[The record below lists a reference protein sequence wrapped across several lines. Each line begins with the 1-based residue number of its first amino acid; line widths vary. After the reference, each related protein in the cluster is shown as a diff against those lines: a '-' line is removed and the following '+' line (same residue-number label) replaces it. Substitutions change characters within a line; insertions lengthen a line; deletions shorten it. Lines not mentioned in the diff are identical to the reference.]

1 MARTPRRATGPSVAA
16 KNSTARKSKP
26 SGWRRFF
33 LWSGIGLLVVLL
45 AAGTG
50 LGVAYATVALPNPN
64 ADFQTNTSFVYFKD
78 GKTQLGSFSI
88 QNRVTLAYKDIP
100 QNVKDAIV
108 AGENR
113 TFWTDPGI
121 SIPGM
126 LRAAFSLVTKG
137 EDYASGGSTITQQYI
152 KIMYLSQERSF
163 TRKFTEILLAAKMG
177 NEMSKEE
184 ILSGY
189 LNTVYFGRGA
199 YGIEAASRAYFDKAA
214 KKLNLAQ
221 AVALTSIINNP
232 GGLDPANGSKAAADL
247 LERYQYAINGLVE
260 MGKLTEAQ
268 KSQIYWQLPKFP
280 KVAKDSRLG
289 GPKGFLLNMVESEL
303 KANGFTE
310 EQISGGGLK
319 IISSFDAKAQ
329 DAAVEAAQTLTLQ
342 TVRGNTKK
350 ARNLHAALASIDNA
364 TGEVLALYGG
374 PDFIKNSRNWA
385 TTNRPVGST
394 FKPYALVAGLRNGLT
409 LSDRFNGNSWTP
421 PGNTTPVTNAGGAS
435 YGSITLLDA
444 TTHSVNTAYVDM
456 LFSIENGGEAA
467 LTAAHDAGLPN
478 ADDWKPDARQAPL
491 GRPQVSPLHQA
502 AGFATFANNGKSV
515 SPHVVRQVKDS
526 AGKVLYEAQVQPEQ
540 TIEEDVAIDVNYAL
554 THVTSDGTGAR
565 ASALGYPLAGKTGTY
580 YVRDGLDS
588 KTQACWFVGY
598 TRQISTAVMYV
609 AGDQG
614 TDNLDDYYPGFF
626 GSGPPLS
633 TWLAY
638 MKVAQAGLPQ
648 EGWDPPTKR
657 TSTVTPTAKP
667 DKPKPTKS
675 AKPNTDPT
683 TTQPSQPTDPS
694 TAPTDQPT
702 STEPTKGS
710 TSQAAQ
716 SKAPKPT
723 TSS

>member
-1 MARTPRRATGPSVAA
+1 MARTPRRAAGVPVAPKNTAPRNA
-16 KNSTARKSKP
+16 KGR
-26 SGWRRFF
+26 GWRRFF
-33 LWSGIGLLVVLL
+33 IWSGIGLLVVLL

-64 ADFQTNTSFVYFKD
+64 ADFQTNTSFVYFND
-78 GKTQLGSFSI
+78 GKTQLGSYSI

-113 TFWTDPGI
+113 TFWEDPGI

-126 LRAAFSLVTKG
+126 IRAAFSLVTKG
-137 EDYASGGSTITQQYI
+137 EDYASGGSTLTQQYI
-152 KIMYLSQERSF
+152 KIMYLTQERSF

-184 ILSGY
+184 ILGGY

-199 YGIEAASRAYFDKAA
+199 YGIEAASQAYFGKAS
-214 KKLNLAQ
+214 KKLSLAE
-221 AVALTSIINNP
+221 AVALTAIVNNP
-232 GGLDPANGSKAAADL
+232 GNLDPSRGDKQAADL
-247 LERYQYAINGLVE
+247 LERYQYTLNGLVE
-260 MGKLTEAQ
+260 MGKITEAQ
-268 KSQIYWQLPKFP
+268 KNEIYWKLPKFP
-280 KVAKDSRLG
+280 DLGKDSRLG
-289 GPKGFLLNMVESEL
+289 GPKGFLLNMVENEL

-319 IISSFDAKAQ
+319 ITSSFDAKAQ
-329 DAAVEAAQTLTLQ
+329 DAAVEAAQKLTLQ
-342 TVRGNTKK
+342 TVRGNAKK
-350 ARNLHAALASIDNA
+350 ARKLHAALASIDNA
-364 TGEVLALYGG
+364 TGEVIALYGG
-374 PDFIKNSRNWA
+374 PDYVKSSFNWA
-385 TTNRPVGST
+385 TTPRPVGST
-394 FKPYALVAGLRNGLT
+394 FKPYALVAGLRNGVT

-421 PGNTTPVTNAGGAS
+421 PGNTTPVTNAGGSS
-435 YGSITLLDA
+435 YGSITLLNA

-456 LFSIENGGEAA
+456 LFSIQDGGEEA
-467 LTAAHDAGLPN
+467 LTAAHDAGLPD
-478 ADDWKPDARQAPL
+478 AADWKPDARQAPL

-502 AGFATFANNGKSV
+502 AGFATFANNGKSIT
-515 SPHVVRQVKDS
+515 PHVVREVKDAS
-526 AGKVLYEAQVQPEQ
+526 GKVLYKAQVNPEQ

-580 YVRDGLDS
+580 YVRDGAKS

-614 TDNLDDYYPGFF
+614 TDDLDKYYPGFF

-657 TSTVTPTAKP
+657 VSTMTPTAQP
-667 DKPKPTKS
+667 TKPTKS
-675 AKPNTDPT
+675 ATSSPT
-683 TTQPSQPTDPS
+683 AAPSESATVQPTQEPTQSPTQQPSEPPASKQPKPSPS
-694 TAPTDQPT
+694 TSP
-702 STEPTKGS
+702 
-710 TSQAAQ
+710 
-716 SKAPKPT
+716 
-723 TSS
+723 